1 MPESCSRGSVVCPS
15 PAAAGGPSPTEEG
28 RGGQPES
35 SAFTGLCSLG
45 VAHNDV
51 PAKKRA
57 PQVSGL
63 VYGHRQAAQTGLDH
77 RDTKRSWKGLGLSR
91 KICSSRQ

>member
-1 MPESCSRGSVVCPS
+1 MPESCSGRRP
-15 PAAAGGPSPTEEG
+15 EEG

-35 SAFTGLCSLG
+35 SAFTGLCALG

-63 VYGHRQAAQTGLDH
+63 VYGQREATTCR
-77 RDTKRSWKGLGLSR
+77 RDTWKGLGLSR